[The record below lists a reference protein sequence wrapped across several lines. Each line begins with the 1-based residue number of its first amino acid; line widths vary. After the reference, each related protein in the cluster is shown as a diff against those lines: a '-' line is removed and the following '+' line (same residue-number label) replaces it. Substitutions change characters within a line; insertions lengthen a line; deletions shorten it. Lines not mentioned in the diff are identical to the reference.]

1 MKRRIPLILVLVT
14 GIFGAAAF
22 AIPHPIVRSV
32 DETMRNDVI
41 RIITAFSLVLGVGSI
56 IRHHL
61 IKIQRRAEHWPFSYV
76 TLIAIALTALLGLL
90 GGIDP
95 AAPGVLFRAGGI
107 GRFLANF
114 HIQALYDNMMVP
126 LGATMFALL
135 AFFMASAAYRAFRA
149 RNFEATLLLLAAFVL
164 MLGAVPLGRM
174 IFKPLPGFAE
184 WILTVP
190 NTAAKRGI
198 VFGVGL
204 GVFATS
210 LKIVLGIERGWLG
223 GGGS

>member
-1 MKRRIPLILVLVT
+1 MTRRIPLILVLVL
-14 GIFGAAAF
+14 GIFGAVAF
-22 AIPHPIVRSV
+22 MIPHPAVRGV
-32 DETMRNDVI
+32 DEVMRNDVI

-61 IKIQRRAEHWPFSYV
+61 IKVRRKAEHWPFSYV
-76 TLIAIALTALLGLL
+76 TLIALAVSAIIGLF

-95 AAPGVLFRAGGI
+95 DSPGILFRAGGV
-107 GRFLANF
+107 GRFLSNF
-114 HIQALYDNMMVP
+114 HMQTLYENIMVP
-126 LGATMFALL
+126 LAATMFSLL

-149 RNFEATLLLLAAFVL
+149 RNFEATLLLIAAFIL

-174 IFKPLPGFAE
+174 LIKPLPAFAE

-198 VFGVGL
+198 MFGVGL
-204 GVFATS
+204 GTIATS
-210 LKIVLGIERGWLG
+210 LKIILGIERGWLG
-223 GGGS
+223 GGGK